1 MAVEERIAVTMP
13 LIDLV
18 DAYLKHL
25 KEDRAL
31 TERTILGYGQ
41 ELRLFV
47 RQVGSEVL
55 PQDINREHVL
65 SYLKGTGKDGKLI
78 APSSRNRKLIVL
90 HGFCRFLV
98 EQGVLARDPSIGIGW
113 AKVHDTE
120 KPHLD
125 REDYRE
131 LLRAIEAE
139 HQHWLRIRDH
149 TIIQMLFHT
158 GLRVSELAG
167 IELGQVDLDNAMLND
182 FRRKGGSEQT
192 LPLNREVVTELRRW
206 LKVRCQRNAKT
217 DHLFIGRTGKGLGI
231 RRIEQRLNELGEQ
244 AGISIPVTPHTLRH
258 LHATEL
264 VRASVNME
272 VVKRLMNHR
281 SITTTSRYSHV
292 GFDVLQEAVE
302 RLVEEKG

>member
-1 MAVEERIAVTMP
+1 MEERNAICMS
-13 LIDLV
+13 LNDLV

-31 TERTILGYGQ
+31 YERTVLGYGQ

-47 RQVGSEVL
+47 RLVGADVL
-55 PQDINREHVL
+55 PKDINREHVL
-65 SYLKGTGKDGKLI
+65 SSLQGTGKGDKPI

-90 HGFCRFLV
+90 HGFLRYLL

-113 AKVHDTE
+113 AKVRNTE

-131 LLRAIEAE
+131 LLHAIEGE
-139 HQHWLRIRDH
+139 RRHWLRVRDRA
-149 TIIQMLFHT
+149 IIQTLFHT

-167 IELGQVDLDNAMLND
+167 IELGQVDLDNAMFID

-192 LPLNREVVTELRRW
+192 LPLNREVITELRRW
-206 LKVRCQRNAKT
+206 LKVRVQRNART
-217 DHLFIGRTGKGLGI
+217 NHLFIGRTGKGLGI
-231 RRIEQRLNELGEQ
+231 RRIEQRLHELGKQ

-264 VRASVNME
+264 VRASVDME

-302 RLVEEKG
+302 RLVEEES